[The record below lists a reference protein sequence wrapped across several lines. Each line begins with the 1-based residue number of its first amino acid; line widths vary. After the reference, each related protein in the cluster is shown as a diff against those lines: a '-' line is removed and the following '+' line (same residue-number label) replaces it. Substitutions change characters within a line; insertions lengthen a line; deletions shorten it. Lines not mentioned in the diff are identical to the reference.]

1 MSSCLDYKSKEL
13 IELAK
18 EVGVESTPAF
28 ADKVGTLMDSLQ
40 MEDESVLPTLE
51 QYNQYISDNKPK
63 EIGKVDRPQGLMYA
77 QCKLP
82 ALWKELFDDP
92 YFIGS
97 NGDVD
102 FNKVNDMLPELMD
115 MLGYRIPNEDKYSS
129 LPLKVNGFL
138 PSGSGGAIMLPAE
151 ITTIS
156 GSDFDIDHMYAI
168 IKHLAKSAGKLQVE
182 KYLDDTNSTSQERKL
197 AYTNRLP
204 EARRVRLSYKDRL
217 QTIKD
222 EISQA
227 KIDNNDIKELKL
239 KSKDLAEQW
248 NDIQD
253 EIESLDT
260 PTLITVGMYK
270 IIGITD
276 LDVYKDGLK
285 KEFEDIKKEYKAVN
299 AQISELQAK
308 GTAESER
315 AGTSKLQSL
324 YNQKAELYNQRQEE
338 INNLISDEEFN
349 KLSMPQQ
356 NTKGARDN
364 ERLDIFMGI
373 YTNPY
378 TAKDIM
384 SPGGYETIRKIAG
397 NINKNKTVPK
407 DVFGMESMD
416 ALTIQNIQGRNL
428 KGIAANHNSH
438 ASKRQYSNLKLSFP
452 VLFDGKVLDSLNGT
466 ISESVSG
473 EKRNI
478 TRNFA
483 EILAASVDNG
493 KDPLL
498 ASINY
503 NQHTADVISL
513 LLATG
518 ADIGTVFAFANQPI
532 ILKAVELVN
541 LGEQRDLLTALKSIA
556 KEMKV
561 SSQFKEIEITDFN
574 HKELIDMFNG
584 SDNSVSQGK
593 VLQNMIKYM
602 IASKDFSNLIA
613 ASKSD
618 TKGIGKFMEEGITLM
633 RNTKK
638 ALTLKT
644 ITGTQE
650 FLLNDD
656 NKEVVDNEIYLDNNE
671 TDLSFAQEI
680 HKNVLDNFGKNI
692 IGKKASDFKDGL
704 SDSMITDKN
713 YKSLLINELGLGD
726 VFSGGDNYKDNFK
739 WWISKDGKDTHKFN
753 DITNYG
759 IETIEKFINELLK
772 SYNVSTKDDIDYI
785 FKQNPELS
793 KIGNQQQYSRY
804 LETIFPE
811 SKVKNIG
818 FKGTNGS
825 QYFSDSK
832 EYADNYGG
840 NVSQYIFNL
849 KNPMYISN
857 FNKKYDNK
865 ELKFTV
871 GDELIADKY
880 ESSVNLLWELDEP
893 LGRRFDE
900 EFNNS
905 DSIIGPEAG
914 FEKHTTYYIKDISN
928 IYKLG
933 TKEDIDGFRQFV
945 ESNKSTKE
953 TIDQR
958 FNNMFYK
965 YGVKMPIDEVMSKI
979 YPYIN
984 ESFSG
989 VKDIIEQQLGYSLT
1003 ADEAKLVDQM
1013 LVQFHTSK
1021 FDWYANEDKNN
1032 IVKNLPNV
1040 IAALKADYSEF
1051 VQSDLVK
1058 PLFNALV
1065 VGKDISMG
1073 MNSITF
1079 DNTQTASD
1087 EQREDIKKAWASLS
1101 KPYAEQLLTE
1111 RLLKDNLLTPEE
1123 LVTLQLDGKSFN
1135 NLKAIQLFKKQDK
1148 FDNPEVQ
1155 QFIQDYLFDRFA
1167 NNLIRYSFFTTGLN
1181 FTPKSISSLIPISTY
1196 SNISYNGTSMTDLIY
1211 NIQNI
1216 GNIGTS
1222 TNEDI
1227 NGVETTYA
1235 EIGSNAESFIDQ
1247 FYKHMYN
1254 NQKFVPRVS
1263 YSQYDKTGD
1272 NNVTTVN
1279 DQQITIVSKETTNS
1293 ELYEYKD
1300 DYLVA
1305 KNNYISVKTDGKFK
1319 LYKNVSSGS
1328 NGYLTFERVELLGVP
1343 KLVYEFD
1350 ANNTGQSIIPG
1361 NNIETTNNEV
1371 VIPSKEE
1378 IKQRE
1383 EECK

>member
-1 MSSCLDYKSKEL
+1 M
-13 IELAK
+13 
-18 EVGVESTPAF
+18 F
-28 ADKVGTLMDSLQ
+28 
-40 MEDESVLPTLE
+40 
-51 QYNQYISDNKPK
+51 
-63 EIGKVDRPQGLMYA
+63 
-77 QCKLP
+77 
-82 ALWKELFDDP
+82 
-92 YFIGS
+92 
-97 NGDVD
+97 DVD
-102 FNKVNDMLPELMD
+102 KMYTIVKKLVRNK
-115 MLGYRIPNEDKYSS
+115 
-129 LPLKVNGFL
+129 
-138 PSGSGGAIMLPAE
+138 
-151 ITTIS
+151 
-156 GSDFDIDHMYAI
+156 
-168 IKHLAKSAGKLQVE
+168 GKLQVE
-182 KYLDDTNSTSQERKL
+182 KYLDDANSTSQERKL

-204 EARRVRLSYKDRL
+204 EAQKVRLSYKDRL

-260 PTLITVGMYK
+260 PTPITVGMYK
-270 IIGITD
+270 VIGITD
-276 LDVYKDGLK
+276 LEAYKDGLK
-285 KEFEDIKKEYKAVN
+285 KEFEVIKKEYKAVN
-299 AQISELQAK
+299 VQISELQAK
-308 GTAESER
+308 GTVESEH

-324 YNQKAELYNQRQEE
+324 YNQKAELYTKLQEE

-349 KLSMPQQ
+349 KLSIPQQ

-397 NINKNKTVPK
+397 NINKNKSVPK

-466 ISESVSG
+466 ISEAVSG

-518 ADIGTVFAFANQPI
+518 ADIETVFAFVNQPI
-532 ILKAVELVN
+532 ILNAVELVN

-556 KEMKV
+556 KKMKV
-561 SSQFKEIEITDFN
+561 SSQFNEIEITNFN
-574 HKELIDMFNG
+574 QKELIDMLHTN
-584 SDNSVSQGK
+584 DNTPTQGQ
-593 VLQNMIKYM
+593 VLANMIKYM

-633 RNTKK
+633 RNIKK
-638 ALTLKT
+638 ALKLNT
-644 ITGTQE
+644 ISGTKE
-650 FLLNDD
+650 FLLND
-656 NKEVVDNEIYLDNNE
+656 E
-671 TDLSFAQEI
+671 
-680 HKNVLDNFGKNI
+680 
-692 IGKKASDFKDGL
+692 
-704 SDSMITDKN
+704 
-713 YKSLLINELGLGD
+713 
-726 VFSGGDNYKDNFK
+726 
-739 WWISKDGKDTHKFN
+739 
-753 DITNYG
+753 
-759 IETIEKFINELLK
+759 
-772 SYNVSTKDDIDYI
+772 
-785 FKQNPELS
+785 
-793 KIGNQQQYSRY
+793 
-804 LETIFPE
+804 
-811 SKVKNIG
+811 
-818 FKGTNGS
+818 KGT
-825 QYFSDSK
+825 
-832 EYADNYGG
+832 E
-840 NVSQYIFNL
+840 
-849 KNPMYISN
+849 
-857 FNKKYDNK
+857 
-865 ELKFTV
+865 EL
-871 GDELIADKY
+871 
-880 ESSVNLLWELDEP
+880 
-893 LGRRFDE
+893 
-900 EFNNS
+900 
-905 DSIIGPEAG
+905 
-914 FEKHTTYYIKDISN
+914 
-928 IYKLG
+928 
-933 TKEDIDGFRQFV
+933 
-945 ESNKSTKE
+945 
-953 TIDQR
+953 IDQR

-1040 IAALKADYSEF
+1040 ITALKADYSEF

-1065 VGKDISMG
+1065 VGKDIAMG

-1111 RLLKDNLLTPEE
+1111 YLIKNDVLNGKQLTLLQIDN
-1123 LVTLQLDGKSFN
+1123 GKFN
-1135 NLKAIQLFKKQDK
+1135 NLGEILSLSKLPELSNKDLQELIQ
-1148 FDNPEVQ
+1148 N
-1155 QFIQDYLFDRFA
+1155 YLFDKFA
-1167 NNLIRYSFFTTGLN
+1167 NDLIRYSFFTT
-1181 FTPKSISSLIPISTY
+1181 
-1196 SNISYNGTSMTDLIY
+1196 
-1211 NIQNI
+1211 
-1216 GNIGTS
+1216 
-1222 TNEDI
+1222 
-1227 NGVETTYA
+1227 
-1235 EIGSNAESFIDQ
+1235 
-1247 FYKHMYN
+1247 
-1254 NQKFVPRVS
+1254 
-1263 YSQYDKTGD
+1263 
-1272 NNVTTVN
+1272 
-1279 DQQITIVSKETTNS
+1279 
-1293 ELYEYKD
+1293 
-1300 DYLVA
+1300 
-1305 KNNYISVKTDGKFK
+1305 
-1319 LYKNVSSGS
+1319 
-1328 NGYLTFERVELLGVP
+1328 
-1343 KLVYEFD
+1343 
-1350 ANNTGQSIIPG
+1350 
-1361 NNIETTNNEV
+1361 
-1371 VIPSKEE
+1371 
-1378 IKQRE
+1378 
-1383 EECK
+1383 

>member
-1 MSSCLDYKSKEL
+1 M
-13 IELAK
+13 
-18 EVGVESTPAF
+18 F
-28 ADKVGTLMDSLQ
+28 
-40 MEDESVLPTLE
+40 
-51 QYNQYISDNKPK
+51 
-63 EIGKVDRPQGLMYA
+63 
-77 QCKLP
+77 
-82 ALWKELFDDP
+82 
-92 YFIGS
+92 
-97 NGDVD
+97 DVD
-102 FNKVNDMLPELMD
+102 K
-115 MLGYRIPNEDKYSS
+115 
-129 LPLKVNGFL
+129 
-138 PSGSGGAIMLPAE
+138 
-151 ITTIS
+151 
-156 GSDFDIDHMYAI
+156 MYAI
-168 IKHLAKSAGKLQVE
+168 IKKLIKISGKLQVE

-197 AYTNRLP
+197 VYTNRLP
-204 EARRVRLSYKDRL
+204 DAQKVRLSYKDRL

-253 EIESLDT
+253 EIESLYT
-260 PTLITVGMYK
+260 PTPITVEMYK
-270 IIGITD
+270 VIGITD
-276 LDVYKDGLK
+276 LDAYKDGLK
-285 KEFEDIKKEYKAVN
+285 KKFEAIKKEHKAVN
-299 AQISELQAK
+299 TQISELQSK
-308 GTAESER
+308 GTVESEH

-324 YNQKAELYNQRQEE
+324 YNQKKELYTQRQEE

-349 KLSMPQQ
+349 KLSIPQQ

-416 ALTIQNIQGRNL
+416 ALTIHNIQGRNL

-518 ADIGTVFAFANQPI
+518 TDIETVFAFANQPI

-561 SSQFKEIEITDFN
+561 SSQFKEIEITNFN
-574 HKELIDMFNG
+574 QKELTDMFNG

-650 FLLNDD
+650 FLLNDE
-656 NKEVVDNEIYLDNNE
+656 KGAE
-671 TDLSFAQEI
+671 
-680 HKNVLDNFGKNI
+680 
-692 IGKKASDFKDGL
+692 
-704 SDSMITDKN
+704 
-713 YKSLLINELGLGD
+713 EL
-726 VFSGGDNYKDNFK
+726 
-739 WWISKDGKDTHKFN
+739 T
-753 DITNYG
+753 
-759 IETIEKFINELLK
+759 
-772 SYNVSTKDDIDYI
+772 
-785 FKQNPELS
+785 
-793 KIGNQQQYSRY
+793 
-804 LETIFPE
+804 
-811 SKVKNIG
+811 
-818 FKGTNGS
+818 
-825 QYFSDSK
+825 
-832 EYADNYGG
+832 
-840 NVSQYIFNL
+840 
-849 KNPMYISN
+849 
-857 FNKKYDNK
+857 
-865 ELKFTV
+865 
-871 GDELIADKY
+871 
-880 ESSVNLLWELDEP
+880 
-893 LGRRFDE
+893 
-900 EFNNS
+900 
-905 DSIIGPEAG
+905 
-914 FEKHTTYYIKDISN
+914 
-928 IYKLG
+928 
-933 TKEDIDGFRQFV
+933 
-945 ESNKSTKE
+945 
-953 TIDQR
+953 DQR

-1032 IVKNLPNV
+1032 IVKNLPNIV
-1040 IAALKADYSEF
+1040 ATLKADYSEF
-1051 VQSDLVK
+1051 VQADLVK

-1065 VGKDISMG
+1065 VGKDIAMG

-1101 KPYAEQLLTE
+1101 NPYSEQLLTE

-1155 QFIQDYLFDRFA
+1155 QLIQDYLFDRFA

-1196 SNISYNGTSMTDLIY
+1196 SNISYNGTNMTDLIY

-1222 TNEDI
+1222 TNTDI
-1227 NGVETTYA
+1227 NGTEVAYA
-1235 EIGSNAESFIDQ
+1235 EIGSDAESFIDQ
-1247 FYKHMYN
+1247 FYKHMYS

-1279 DQQITIVSKETTNS
+1279 DQQITIVPKETTNS

-1305 KNNYISVKTDGKFK
+1305 KNDYISVKTDGKFK

-1328 NGYLTFERVELLGVP
+1328 NSYLTFERVELLGVP

-1361 NNIETTNNEV
+1361 NNIEATNNEV
-1371 VIPSKEE
+1371 AVPSKEE
-1378 IKQRE
+1378 IEQRK